1 MQVLMDAVSGSRP
14 VRVVVVDAVV
24 AGTGALVGDTDCA
37 MAGDGWTGWTVDVV
51 LDGTVLDDSAGRWV
65 LDADVLDVVVLV
77 LGV

>member
-1 MQVLMDAVSGSRP
+1 
-14 VRVVVVDAVV
+14 
-24 AGTGALVGDTDCA
+24 